1 MYKNLNDVYR
11 ERIIH
16 NEDLDQLND
25 WELLYLFDIIIGDMY
40 KLFVFQEKKNQASII
55 EQKYNLIKKKLLSSE
70 SLLKKAIRSTHI
82 FYDMEL
88 INKSILM
95 EDLSENGGAN
105 FLLSKNRLNLLDQ
118 ISYSFRYDLGYFV
131 DVYIDFLEKNPNENR
146 LIVDYIADGINELK
160 IINYEKYEKF
170 ILEFFR
176 CYYKCSLSNKDLST
190 AFINS
195 LQIKSL
201 REMYDEVSKDN
212 GLLTMILQ
220 NYLEYETSNNE
231 EKIKIDSNFTNNS
244 SEVMVKKL
252 KFKKE
257 S

>member
-11 ERIIH
+11 VRIIH
-16 NEDLDQLND
+16 NENLDQLND

-40 KLFVFQEKKNQASII
+40 KLLVFQEKKNQASII
-55 EQKYNLIKKKLLSSE
+55 EQKYDSIKKKLLSSE
-70 SLLKKAIRSTHI
+70 ALLKKAIQSTHV

-105 FLLSKNRLNLLDQ
+105 FLLSKNKLNLLDQ
-118 ISYSFRYDLGYFV
+118 MSYSFRYDLGYFI
-131 DVYIDFLEKNPNENR
+131 DVYIDFLEKNPNESK

-176 CYYKCSLSNKDLST
+176 CYYKCSLYNKDLSKT
-190 AFINS
+190 FINS
-195 LQIKSL
+195 LQTKSL
-201 REMYDEVSKDN
+201 SDMLGEVSKDN
-212 GLLTMILQ
+212 TFLTLILQ
-220 NYLEYETSNNE
+220 NYLEYETSNDE
-231 EKIKIDSNFTNNS
+231 QKVKIDSNFTNNS
-244 SEVMVKKL
+244 NEVIVKKL